1 MLETTPIHLDEF
13 LRLHPADI
21 ADRLQH
27 LSFEEAQRILPE
39 LPPALAAAALAGVA
53 IPFGLKSLRIDPA
66 LASSIFVT
74 TVTDVAGFFF
84 FLGLGT
90 LAMRWY
96 GA

>member
-1 MLETTPIHLDEF
+1 MPETTPIYPDEF
-13 LRLHPADI
+13 LKLHPADL

-27 LSFEEAQRILPE
+27 LSFEEAQGILPE
-39 LPPALAAAALAGVA
+39 LPPALAAA
-53 IPFGLKSLRIDPA
+53 A

-90 LAMRWY
+90 LALLWF